1 MQKILSK
8 MRKACQD
15 YNLIQEGDKIAVG
28 LSGGKDSL
36 VLLTGLALMRKFYPK
51 KFEVIA
57 ITIDLF
63 NGQSNC
69 EKLEEYC
76 KSIDVELHV
85 IKSQIYDIVFET
97 RNEKNPCSLCAKF
110 RRGILNSTAKELG
123 CNKVALGHHMDD
135 LIHTF
140 LLSMF
145 YEGRLS
151 TFMPNTY
158 LSKMDLYVIR
168 PMILIEEKEIIAV
181 AKKKNMPVMNNCCPA
196 NHKTEREHMKH
207 IVDQIK
213 SEIPIAKERI
223 FKAII
228 SPERYNLF
236 ENASLDPKLL
246 DKNTTK

>member
-1 MQKILSK
+1 MQKITSK
-8 MRKACQD
+8 IRRCCQE
-15 YNLIQEGDKIAVG
+15 YNLIDEGDKIAVG

-36 VLLTGLALMRKFYPK
+36 VLLTALAQLRRYYPK

-63 NGQSNC
+63 NGNTNLS
-69 EKLEEYC
+69 KLREYC
-76 KSIDVELHV
+76 EQIGVEFKAV
-85 IKSQIYDIVFET
+85 NSQIYDVVFEV
-97 RNEKNPCSLCAKF
+97 RKESNPCSLCAKL
-110 RRGILNSTAKELG
+110 RRGILNNTARELG

-158 LSKMDLYVIR
+158 LSDVQLNVIR
-168 PMILIEEKEIIAV
+168 PMILVSEKDISA
-181 AKKKNMPVMNNCCPA
+181 AARKNNMPVVNNCCPA
-196 NHKTEREHMKH
+196 NHKTEREHMKE
-207 IVDQIK
+207 IMDNIQR
-213 SEIPIAKERI
+213 EIPISKDRL

-236 ENASLDPKLL
+236 
-246 DKNTTK
+246 DKFLNNKDEK

>member
-8 MRKACQD
+8 VRKACQD
-15 YNLIQEGDKIAVG
+15 YNLIKQGDKIAVG

-36 VLLTGLALMRKFYPK
+36 VLLTALATMRKFYPQK
-51 KFEVIA
+51 YEVVA

-69 EKLEEYC
+69 SLLKEYC
-76 KSIDVELHV
+76 DKLNVEYHV
-85 IKSQIYDIVFET
+85 VNSQIYDIVFET

-110 RRGILNSTAKELG
+110 RRGMLNSTAKELG

-135 LIHTF
+135 LVQTF
-140 LLSMF
+140 FLSMF

-158 LSKMDLYVIR
+158 LSNTDLYVIR
-168 PMILIEEKEIIAV
+168 PMILVEEKEIKFV
-181 AKKKNMPVMNNCCPA
+181 AKRLNMPVMNNCCPA
-196 NHKTEREHMKH
+196 NHKTEREHMKV
-207 IVDQIK
+207 ILDQISK
-213 SEIPIAKERI
+213 EIPIAKNRI

-236 ENASLDPKLL
+236 ENATKDPK
-246 DKNTTK
+246 DNQ